1 MSDNESNDDDGNLEE
16 YVCGYCNVD
25 RRFGYKHEIG
35 CENET
40 DDENT
45 ESDDHD
51 ESNENYLYKD
61 NGEFD
66 EENYERLYGC
76 TENEHYDA
84 TYNKIE
90 KQCTRRH
97 SV

>member
-1 MSDNESNDDDGNLEE
+1 MSKSTKMSDNEDNDENIEE

-25 RRFGYKHEIG
+25 RRFGDKHEIG

-45 ESDDHD
+45 ESDDCD
-51 ESNENYLYKD
+51 EK
-61 NGEFD
+61 
-66 EENYERLYGC
+66 YEILYGC
-76 TENEHYDA
+76 SENEQY
-84 TYNKIE
+84 IE